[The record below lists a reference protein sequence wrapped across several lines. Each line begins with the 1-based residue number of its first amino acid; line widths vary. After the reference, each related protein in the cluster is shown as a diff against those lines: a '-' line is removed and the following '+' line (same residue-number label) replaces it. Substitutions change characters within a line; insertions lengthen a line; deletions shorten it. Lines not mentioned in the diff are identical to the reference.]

1 MQLDIPVCEMFT
13 GSGLHDKTEMINL
26 IEQIWKE
33 YVEN

>member
-1 MQLDIPVCEMFT
+1 MQLDICEMFT

-33 YVEN
+33 YVKN